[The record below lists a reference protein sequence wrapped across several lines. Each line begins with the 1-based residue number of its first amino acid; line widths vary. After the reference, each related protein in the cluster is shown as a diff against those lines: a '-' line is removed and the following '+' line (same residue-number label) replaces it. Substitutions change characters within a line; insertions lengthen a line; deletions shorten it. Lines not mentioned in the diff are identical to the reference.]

1 MLLIFK
7 RELRSYL
14 YTPDMY
20 IFLFV
25 YLTLSSIFFI
35 IGNLAARSS
44 NILALLSN
52 MSYLWMLLT
61 PVLTMR
67 LLSTRITDGDQL
79 LFGSSISLSNIVI
92 SKYLSAFCILL
103 AAIIISFGYPIL
115 IAVYGTLFLPETLAG
130 YTGFL
135 LLGGSFLALDLFA
148 AALSSTPTIAFVAGF
163 GLNLFA
169 WMAEL
174 FSQAINS
181 PTISSTLSYISLY
194 RRLSPFLS
202 GRIALGDIIF
212 DITFIGLMLF
222 FSVRVLEFK
231 RWKVGL

>member
-44 NILALLSN
+44 NILSLLSN

-67 LLSTRITDGDQL
+67 LLSTRITDNKI
-79 LFGSSISLSNIVI
+79 SI
-92 SKYLSAFCILL
+92 A
-103 AAIIISFGYPIL
+103 
-115 IAVYGTLFLPETLAG
+115 
-130 YTGFL
+130 
-135 LLGGSFLALDLFA
+135 
-148 AALSSTPTIAFVAGF
+148 
-163 GLNLFA
+163 
-169 WMAEL
+169 
-174 FSQAINS
+174 
-181 PTISSTLSYISLY
+181 
-194 RRLSPFLS
+194 
-202 GRIALGDIIF
+202 
-212 DITFIGLMLF
+212 
-222 FSVRVLEFK
+222 
-231 RWKVGL
+231 